1 MFWTKNTTFE
11 NVDLAAVKRGL
22 EDELLLI
29 VDVREPL
36 EFAAGHIPGS
46 LLMPMSSFDPA
57 ALPRVEGK
65 QVILS
70 CQAGV
75 RSLNALRLAAAGGRA
90 DVHAHFG
97 GGFAAW
103 RGAGEPVATG

>member
-1 MFWTKNTTFE
+1 MFWNKKSTFE
-11 NVDLAAVKRGL
+11 NVDLAALRQGL
-22 EDELLLI
+22 ADDLLLI
-29 VDVREPL
+29 VDVREPH

-46 LLMPMSSFDPA
+46 ELMPLSAFDPA
-57 ALPRVEGK
+57 ALPRAGDK

-75 RSLNALRLAAAGGRA
+75 RSLKALQIAAGAGRG
-90 DVHAHFG
+90 DIHAHFG

-103 RGAGEPVATG
+103 RAAGEPVERD